1 MKFDRKKNSIR
12 NIILGL
18 LNKCVGLI
26 VPFVIRTLII
36 QKLGAEYLGLN
47 SLFTSVLQM
56 LCLSELGFSSAMVY
70 SMYKPIAE
78 GNDDL
83 VCKMLAFYKKVYTYI
98 GLVVLSLGIILM
110 PFLKYMIAS
119 DYPSDINIYVV
130 YLIYLVNTTLSY
142 FLYAYKSSLL
152 NVCLRS
158 DVDSFVTTIC
168 NLVMYIIQGAVLL
181 CFSNYYVYA
190 ILLPVTTVFI
200 NITRSIAVDRMFP
213 QYKPRGKLE
222 KEYIIDIRNRIIGLV
237 GHKLG
242 GVFFSSVDNLVI
254 SSFLGLIVL
263 GKYANYYYVFNA
275 LNGFMLVIFQAITA
289 AIGNSLVSESIE
301 VNQKQYMRLV
311 FINTVVSGWSSIC
324 MLCLYQSFMR
334 FWMGSENML
343 GLDIAVLLTL
353 YYYIVSVRRVCIT
366 YKDAAGMWNEDFW
379 KPYLSVCVN
388 LVVNLILVR
397 LIGLEGVIISSIAA
411 LVIVEIPW
419 ETHVLFS
426 RYFKCS
432 ERNYYFSVLK
442 MTVTFIPIL
451 LISLFVTQKF
461 PATFIGLIV
470 QGILCTMIF
479 AIMICIF
486 FWNDSEFRT
495 IRKKICKKGAKL

>member
-56 LCLSELGFSSAMVY
+56 LCLSELGFSSAMIY

-83 VCKMLAFYKKVYTYI
+83 VCKMLAFYKRMYTYI
-98 GLVVLSLGIILM
+98 GLIVLSLGIFLM

-119 DYPSDINIYVV
+119 DYPADINIYVV
-130 YLIYLVNTTLSY
+130 YLIYLINTTLSY
-142 FLYAYKSSLL
+142 FLFAYKSSLL

-158 DVDSFVTTIC
+158 DIDSLVTTLW
-168 NLVMYIIQGAVLL
+168 NLVMYLIQAVVLL
-181 CFSNYYVYA
+181 CYSNYYVYA

-200 NITRSIAVDRMFP
+200 NVTRSMAVDWMFP
-213 QYKPRGKLE
+213 QYRPEGKLE
-222 KEYIIDIRNRIIGLV
+222 KEYITDIRKKIIGLV

-242 GVFFSSVDNLVI
+242 GVFFSSVDDIVI
-254 SSFLGLIVL
+254 SSFLGLIIL
-263 GKYANYYYVFNA
+263 GKYTNYYYIFNA

-289 AIGNSLVSESIE
+289 AIGNSLVSESVE
-301 VNQKQYMRLV
+301 VNQKRYMRLV
-311 FINTVVSGWSSIC
+311 FINTAVSGWSSIC
-324 MLCLYQSFMR
+324 MLCLYQPFMK
-334 FWMGSENML
+334 FWMGTENML
-343 GLDIAVLLTL
+343 GLDIAILLTL

-366 YKDAAGMWNEDFW
+366 YKDAAGMWNEDFG

-388 LVVNLILVR
+388 LVVNLILVH

-411 LVIVEIPW
+411 LVVVEIPW

-426 RYFKCS
+426 CYFKCS
-432 ERNYYFSVLK
+432 EKMYYCKVLK
-442 MTVTFIPIL
+442 MTIAFIPI
-451 LISLFVTQKF
+451 SLVSFLVTRRF
-461 PATFIGLIV
+461 PATFIGLSI
-470 QGILCTMIF
+470 QGLLCTVIF
-479 AIMICIF
+479 VIMMCVF
-486 FWNDSEFRT
+486 FRNDIEFRT
-495 IRKKICKKGAKL
+495 IRKKYISKGDKL